1 MALTKEAKENIVKK
15 YARGEADTGSPE
27 VQIAILTEEIK
38 TLTEHLKE
46 HSHDFH
52 SRRGL
57 LKKVG
62 KRRSLLNY
70 LLKKDV
76 TRYREIVKSLGLR
89 K

>member
-38 TLTEHLKE
+38 TLTERLKE

-57 LKKVG
+57 RKKVVE
-62 KRRSLLNY
+62 RRSLLNY

>member
-1 MALTKEAKENIVKK
+1 MALSKTVKEELVKK
-15 YARGEADTGSPE
+15 YARHEGDTGSAE

-46 HSHDFH
+46 HKHDNH
-52 SRRGL
+52 SKRGL

-62 KRRSLLNY
+62 QRRSLLNY
-70 LLKKDV
+70 LVKTDV